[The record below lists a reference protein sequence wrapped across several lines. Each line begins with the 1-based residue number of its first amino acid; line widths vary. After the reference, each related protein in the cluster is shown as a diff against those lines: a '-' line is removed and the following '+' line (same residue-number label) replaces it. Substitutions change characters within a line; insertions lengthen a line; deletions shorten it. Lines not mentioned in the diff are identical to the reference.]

1 MPSLDD
7 CPNEL
12 IIIIAEECTE
22 GALASWAQTSS
33 RYNAIV
39 GPIFL
44 AVAVR
49 QNRLPVLHHAA
60 TYGLERLARRA
71 LEAGADPNLFWV
83 SKYPK
88 YIVDCVSRRRH
99 DPSFRA
105 ASTGELEA
113 MLEPRAIR
121 PGFRRSWCRSRQWQL
136 EKASEDPS
144 PSVGYLSGRM
154 DASRTDQEE
163 DSKRRVFALRSD
175 WELNNLSNPL
185 GPTEETPVSSSRSE
199 SWLLDSH
206 ATADNH
212 IDIQGAQTHFTN
224 WLRPSEHKVRWTPLH
239 LAAYYG
245 HAAVVQLL
253 LDHHAT
259 PDLPARGLC
268 RCATI
273 SLTTDRYHPPIRW
286 WGAFHLTVC
295 ASRPAALGILLEKC
309 RARKVVRGVDRS
321 IEAFALAGAFGE
333 IDFMRGLRRYVIRE
347 TANRPKPDP
356 MPRGH
361 YSLVTEAWHENLTD
375 SQSFM
380 FQFGPFACAI
390 ISQRWDV
397 VDFLMQEHVPPGRTL
412 ELFDNLF
419 TFAKRVRPLDWGPFF
434 DRGMLPTSWPNFFER
449 AFARV
454 DYDKVPDIVTRLLPY
469 MQVDEAQRG
478 IFERTTRFAFMR
490 RKNEEEIGFGLK
502 ALQLIVQESWG
513 QKQLTYLLSRTMW
526 SAGLE
531 YALCDGGLVRFRA
544 FVNEHAKIEEIVS
557 DPKFRLSI
565 QPGQRVHDGDPLRDI
580 YSVMCIRRGLDLS
593 GDYMYFTQMLHA
605 HGPVSSLCNIV
616 RTFMLWGYPLD
627 RRGAF
632 MTYFLKATLDSP
644 PQCFDFARR
653 PAWVEDVIYLLAC
666 LQKCGARLDDA
677 SSSGRTAKSELLD
690 LLKPPPPENKYAIA
704 RFLRQVIRI
713 CPSGHSGETTG
724 SEEEERLVFHR
735 PRIVFDD
742 LPGDDIIQQLLRD
755 DSVWFDC
762 SASGDPEERA
772 KCVGCSGG
780 AALGDKTL
788 NYVLS
793 RLGWNGRP
801 VDTSD

>member
-71 LEAGADPNLFWV
+71 LEAGADPNLFWL

-121 PGFRRSWCRSRQWQL
+121 PGFRRSWCRPRQWQL

-268 RCATI
+268 
-273 SLTTDRYHPPIRW
+273 
-286 WGAFHLTVC
+286 
-295 ASRPAALGILLEKC
+295 
-309 RARKVVRGVDRS
+309 
-321 IEAFALAGAFGE
+321 
-333 IDFMRGLRRYVIRE
+333 
-347 TANRPKPDP
+347 
-356 MPRGH
+356 
-361 YSLVTEAWHENLTD
+361 SLVTEAWHENLTD

-490 RKNEEEIGFGLK
+490 HKNEEEIGFGLK

-593 GDYMYFTQMLHA
+593 GDYMYFTQILHA

-788 NYVLS
+788 DYVLS